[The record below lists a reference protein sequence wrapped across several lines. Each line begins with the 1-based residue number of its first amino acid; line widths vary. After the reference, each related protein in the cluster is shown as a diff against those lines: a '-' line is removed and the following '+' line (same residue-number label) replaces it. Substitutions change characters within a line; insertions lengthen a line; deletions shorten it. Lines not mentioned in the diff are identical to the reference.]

1 MWQFKNLYF
10 GYDDNYLL
18 EDVNINIEEN
28 KIGIVG
34 KNGIGKTT
42 LLNIVGEKI
51 APKKGSIKI
60 EGDSYFSIYDFSKYK
75 KFTINDFIK
84 LIEPLESFD
93 SSKSDYYIELL
104 DIKEYLDL
112 KIGNLSKGTQKK
124 VGLLLTFLSKKKVLL
139 IDEPFES
146 LDEKTNQNIV
156 EELRKID
163 KKYMIVSHDFRYLN
177 MVCEK
182 KYEIKDKGIKE
193 YD

>member
-10 GYDDNYLL
+10 GYEDNYLL
-18 EDVNINIEEN
+18 EDVNIDIKEN

-42 LLNIVGEKI
+42 LLNIVGKKI
-51 APKKGSIKI
+51 APQKGSVQVS
-60 EGDSYFSIYDFSKYK
+60 GDSYFTIYDFSKYV
-75 KFTINDFIK
+75 KFTIRDFLK
-84 LIEPLESFD
+84 LVEPLESFD

-104 DIKEYLDL
+104 DIEEYLDL
-112 KIGNLSKGTQKK
+112 QIGNLSKGTQKK
-124 VGLLLTFLSKKKVLL
+124 VGLLLTFLSKKEILL

-146 LDEKTNQNIV
+146 IDENTNNNII

-177 MVCEK
+177 MVCDK
-182 KYEIKDKGIKE
+182 KYQIKDKGIKE